1 MKTLS
6 RFPRLQINDDLTGAV
21 LSLAV
26 FISGAL
32 TGLATYGLSAVY
44 FGDANSVAYKWTLL
58 GFAVREKQ
66 HRRRAVWIVHVLH
79 SVLQLG
85 GSGESPCFY
94 IGFLCPMYSNI
105 AVDFDDCNSLCR
117 HAFYGANSLEIP
129 HIFCIFFHIFLS

>member
-32 TGLATYGLSAVY
+32 TGLATYGLSAAY

-58 GFAVREKQ
+58 GFAVREKTTQ
-66 HRRRAVWIVHVLH
+66 APRGL
-79 SVLQLG
+79 
-85 GSGESPCFY
+85 
-94 IGFLCPMYSNI
+94 
-105 AVDFDDCNSLCR
+105 DC
-117 HAFYGANSLEIP
+117 A
-129 HIFCIFFHIFLS
+129 